1 MLDFYMLHQMLS
13 EGEIRI
19 SNQMYKCIQRNF
31 AYYDIIQ
38 DYYYCFV
45 RFAAKQEFFKIDT

>member
-1 MLDFYMLHQMLS
+1 MLHQMLS

-19 SNQMYKCIQRNF
+19 SYQMYKCIQRNF

-45 RFAAKQEFFKIDT
+45 RFAAKQEFFKIDTLA